1 MRGWQPAD
9 VSEGGGVGCLVRAE
23 QQEIGDREVV
33 QIARYARMQADAIER
48 VAEDDGLLELRVAER
63 LHAEMIAR
71 AKKTMVGLVPHRERE
86 VAEQMRY
93 AILAPDAVGAE
104 DQFHVRSIRGELL
117 SSRPELGDE
126 ILPRIHSRV
135 GHDPP
140 PAVERER
147 LLLALRLLGDSQQG
161 VTEADV
167 LRHPHA
173 LPVRTAKGQVLRHP
187 AEQGRI
193 DRRTVQIQ
201 HADNAAHAC
210 LSLTSVAGPAS
221 ISFWPSSWSMNAS
234 RSARNCAGSTSYSRS
249 SSS

>member
-86 VAEQMRY
+86 VAEQMRF

-126 ILPRIHSRV
+126 VLPRIHARIRN
-135 GHDPP
+135 DPA
-140 PAVERER
+140 PAVDREW
-147 LLLALRLLGDSQQG
+147 LLLALRFPGDSQQRM
-161 VTEADV
+161 TEADV
-167 LRHPHA
+167 LHDARA
-173 LPVRTAKGQVLRHP
+173 LAVRTPKRQVLRHP
-187 AEQGRI
+187 AEEALI
-193 DRRTVQIQ
+193 DRRAVQIQ
-201 HADNAAHAC
+201 HADDAAHA
-210 LSLTSVAGPAS
+210 
-221 ISFWPSSWSMNAS
+221 W
-234 RSARNCAGSTSYSRS
+234 R
-249 SSS
+249 